1 MSIWDN
7 AWFSLMDPA
16 DLLVDQNSRTIE
28 DIEAEDP
35 VLCDSVYKHGVLVPV
50 IANPAG
56 IVGVDKVRVR
66 DGHKRTLAARLA
78 VDKHPKVPVLVTECT
93 DPRLWVR
100 LRDQWIANEIRT
112 GFSTGD
118 KAQILEQ
125 MALDGL
131 SDEDIATQLTVPQE
145 TVKAGRRVHASAR
158 AAEALERYPQLTL
171 DQLAAFTEFED
182 DPEASDRL
190 NEVLDEEPDQF
201 DHVVSELVLTRESVA
216 ARDAVAEK
224 FRAEAVTV
232 LDEEQAREALRLS
245 RLYTSAT
252 DATRLT
258 AEAHASC
265 PGHAVI
271 VTRGYG
277 GGDPQV
283 EFVCYQWVQ
292 HGHRDAWSVSSGSRP
307 RTGKRTEAER
317 QEMRRV
323 RANNDKWRAA
333 ISVRRKFI
341 KDLLAA
347 KDLPKRA
354 HQRLLVAMVE
364 SDVDQT
370 RASKEFAVTLLGL
383 KKARNGRAH
392 PIVAKAKR
400 ASADQAVRLEI
411 AMALAA
417 FEIRYDL
424 KHTVNTW
431 RSPYTDDK
439 AYFAL
444 LKDWGYT
451 LNKSEQLVL
460 DPDADAKDWPHLH
473 TAPAASPDGSPADP
487 DDTHDDVDDL
497 DDVDGGVEPARR
509 SDGETD
515 ADTDVEFDAEFE
527 AEPVTADSEDEFSE
541 GELIAA

>member
-7 AWFSLMDPA
+7 AWFTLMDPA
-16 DLLVDQNSRTIE
+16 ELLVDQNSRTIE
-28 DIEAEDP
+28 DIKAEDP
-35 VLCDSVYKHGVLVPV
+35 VLCASIEEHGVLVPV

-78 VDKHPKVPVLVTECT
+78 VAKHPKVPVLVTECT

-112 GFSTGD
+112 GFNTGD

-131 SDEDIATQLTVPQE
+131 SDEDIATQLSLPQQ

-158 AAEALERYPQLTL
+158 ASEALARYPQLTL
-171 DQLAAFTEFED
+171 EQLAAFTEFED
-182 DPEASDRL
+182 DPDASERL

-201 DHVVSELVLTRESVA
+201 DHVVSELVLTREALA
-216 ARDAVAEK
+216 ARDARAAEL
-224 FRAEAVTV
+224 RAEGVTV
-232 LDEEQAREALRLS
+232 LDDEQAREALKLS
-245 RLYTSAT
+245 RLRVSAT
-252 DATRLT
+252 DNTLLT
-258 AEAHASC
+258 KDAHASC
-265 PGHAVI
+265 PGHAVR

-277 GGDPQV
+277 GDDPQV

-292 HGHRDAWSVSSGSRP
+292 HGHRDAWAASGSRP
-307 RTGKRTEAER
+307 RKGKRTWAEL
-317 QEMRRV
+317 QEGRRV

-333 ISVRRKFI
+333 IPVRRKFI

-347 KDLPKRA
+347 KDLPKQA
-354 HQRLLVAMVE
+354 HQRLIIAKAE
-364 SDVDQT
+364 SDVDET
-370 RASKEFAVTLLGL
+370 RASKEFAATLLGL

-392 PIVAKAKR
+392 PIAAKAKR
-400 ASADQAVRLEI
+400 ATADQAVRLEI
-411 AMALAA
+411 AMRLAA

-431 RSPYTDDK
+431 RSPNTDDQ

-444 LKDWGYT
+444 LKDWGYPA
-451 LNKSEQLVL
+451 NKAGQLVL
-460 DPDADAKDWPHLH
+460 DPNADAKDWPHLQ
-473 TAPAASPDGSPADP
+473 TAGAAPAASPDGSPADP
-487 DDTHDDVDDL
+487 DDTTDDL
-497 DDVDGGVEPARR
+497 DEGTAPDHE
-509 SDGETD
+509 SDGEID
-515 ADTDVEFDAEFE
+515 AETGAEFE
-527 AEPVTADSEDEFSE
+527 PGPGDGEDEFDE
-541 GELIAA
+541 VELAAA